1 VALPIRLGTRNSK
14 ASFSSLQ
21 GNMLNVQRGKDIVS
35 LYTTSHITLLVWV
48 WGWNEMISPGF
59 DMVALVPCA
68 RQLACH

>member
-1 VALPIRLGTRNSK
+1 
-14 ASFSSLQ
+14 
-21 GNMLNVQRGKDIVS
+21 MQRGKDIVS